1 MRRRWP
7 GSRQLLL
14 WAATVLVLGAG
25 TDREVVL
32 GLSASSP
39 APPSSAPAQASVE
52 GLAGPGATWGT
63 ALPGGGFVGAPAPRP
78 PTRRAALLAQPASWS
93 EPGGGPA
100 LPARLLAAYR
110 RAVATAPPG
119 CHLPVTLL
127 EAVGQVESGSLAGR
141 SVDADGRVR
150 PAVVGPVLDGAAF
163 AAIRDTDGGRW
174 DGDPIWDRA
183 VGPMQFIPG
192 TWLRAGVD
200 ADGDGRADPQDVDDA
215 TASAAAYLC
224 SHGRDL
230 ARAEDL
236 RAAVLAYNH
245 SVDYLTNVLGWMRTF
260 GEHGV
265 SVLWQPEPL
274 SPPVAGAPVRRATAS
289 PSPTPQ
295 PSPSGPAARPG
306 PSPSPGGSST
316 DSQTGGHD
324 GTPTGSPT
332 GDPGAGTPTGAP
344 ASGPGEPSSCQPTP
358 TGDPTDPGEL
368 TGPGDAPAAVSTP
381 TDAPTT
387 APAAAPTTVPDGDTP
402 SPTATDPGDNPVPC
416 PTGTPLPTGTPT
428 PGDGSTAAGLPT
440 PADTPASGSP
450 PVDTAG
456 AGT

>member
-7 GSRQLLL
+7 GSRQLAL

-32 GLSASSP
+32 GLSAS
-39 APPSSAPAQASVE
+39 PPPRAGAPAAAPLE
-52 GLAGPGATWGT
+52 GLAVPGATWGM
-63 ALPGGGFVGAPAPRP
+63 APGAGFVGAPATRP
-78 PTRRAALLAQPASWS
+78 QTRRAALPVQPASWS
-93 EPGGGPA
+93 EPTGGPA

-127 EAVGQVESGSLAGR
+127 EAVGQVESGSLTGR

-150 PAVVGPVLDGAAF
+150 PAVVGPVLDGAGF

-215 TASAAAYLC
+215 AAAAAAYLC

-230 ARAEDL
+230 ARAADL

-245 SVDYLTNVLGWMRTF
+245 SGDYLTTVLGWMRTF

-265 SVLWQPEPL
+265 SVVWQPEPL
-274 SPPVAGAPVRRATAS
+274 SPPVAAGPARQAATSAS
-289 PSPTPQ
+289 ATPQ
-295 PSPSGPAARPG
+295 PSTTGSSGPATTPG
-306 PSPSPGGSST
+306 RSTTPG
-316 DSQTGGHD
+316 

-332 GDPGAGTPTGAP
+332 GDPGGTPTGT
-344 ASGPGEPSSCQPTP
+344 PSSGTGDASTCQPTP
-358 TGDPTDPGEL
+358 TADPTGPGDL
-368 TGPGDAPAAVSTP
+368 TGPGDTPAPVPTP
-381 TDAPTT
+381 TEAPVT
-387 APAAAPTTVPDGDTP
+387 APAAAPTTVPDGDAPTP
-402 SPTATDPGDNPVPC
+402 TVTDPCPTSTPM
-416 PTGTPLPTGTPT
+416 PTGTPAPA
-428 PGDGSTAAGLPT
+428 DGSTAAGLPT
-440 PADTPASGSP
+440 PANAPTSGAA
-450 PVDTAG
+450 PVEPTG